1 MLDEQKRLNETKTE
15 EIKKITKQKTNEQRI
30 IEGISVIVF
39 IFIRK
44 TCLPQE

>member
-1 MLDEQKRLNETKTE
+1 MLDEQNRLNETKTE
-15 EIKKITKQKTNEQRI
+15 IEKITKQKTNEQRI